1 MQMPDYRSQF
11 LRQIKRRIRRLGIPN
26 SEIAKRSR
34 VEYSTVEMVL
44 SAPITVPL
52 DQIVAVGASV
62 GLVYGGT
69 SQPIRD
75 VYRAAVRT
83 KARYIVRLV
92 QGTSAL
98 ESQAVDRVAC
108 RELTKLAVRELVA
121 DRKRIWQ

>member
-1 MQMPDYRSQF
+1 MSDYRAQF
-11 LRQIKRRIRRLGIPN
+11 LRRIKKRIQRLGIPN

-34 VEYSTVEMVL
+34 MECSTVELVL
-44 SAPITVPL
+44 SSPITVPL
-52 DQIVAVGASV
+52 NQIVAVGASV

-69 SQPIRD
+69 SQSIRD
-75 VYRAAVRT
+75 VYRTAVRT

-98 ESQAVDRVAC
+98 ENQAVDRAAR

-121 DRKRIWQ
+121 DRKRIW